1 VPNRT
6 GVAVTFVSRARAAVA
21 PRAPIGL
28 KWAKTKGKLA
38 MGASAL
44 GREHDHM

>member
-1 VPNRT
+1 VLRLKSTIVFPWERQWGRST
-6 GVAVTFVSRARAAVA
+6 
-21 PRAPIGL
+21 RAPIGL